1 MSIRYTT
8 YSLNNFP
15 RLINICE
22 PPYLTGNSVSGLFF
36 GEDTETEFRILD
48 PMYDFPDLTEDSIY
62 TGNGAFTSNTNQL
75 LGFNTFPYVSNGHI
89 IGTSV
94 PQQMMLQGFT
104 RVENES
110 YYDVVQAAPTMSN
123 TVRIVA
129 GEVTD
134 NQWFSRYHST
144 VRYLSSADQALT
156 LTQESGETVQVPA
169 GYSFV
174 VLSSKVVG
182 CTPAGNATLIPMQT
196 LWLDSCLTSN

>member
-22 PPYLTGNSVSGLFF
+22 PPYLVQGSAGLFF
-36 GEDTETEFRILD
+36 GEDNEIGFRILD
-48 PMYDFPDLTEDSIY
+48 PMYDFTDLTEDSIY
-62 TGNGAFTSNTNQL
+62 TGNGKFTSNTNQL
-75 LGFNTFPYVSNGHI
+75 LGFNTFPYVSGSHV

-104 RVENES
+104 RVGS
-110 YYDVVQAAPTMSN
+110 YYDIVQAAPTMSN

-134 NQWFSRYHST
+134 NQWFSRYHSA

-156 LTQESGETVQVPA
+156 LTQENGETVQVPA

-196 LWLDSCLTSN
+196 LWLDSSLTSS

>member
-22 PPYLTGNSVSGLFF
+22 PPYLVQGSAGLFF
-36 GEDTETEFRILD
+36 GEDNEIGFRILD
-48 PMYDFPDLTEDSIY
+48 PMYDFTDLTEDSIY
-62 TGNGAFTSNTNQL
+62 TGNGKFTSNTNQL

-123 TVRIVA
+123 TVHIVA

-134 NQWFSRYHST
+134 NQWFSRYHSA

-156 LTQESGETVQVPA
+156 LTQENGEIVQVPA

-174 VLSSKVVG
+174 VLSSKVVE

-196 LWLDSCLTSN
+196 LWLDSSLTSS

>member
-15 RLINICE
+15 QLINVCE
-22 PPYLTGNSVSGLFF
+22 PPYLLKGNAGLFF
-36 GEDTETEFRILD
+36 GEDNGIGFRVLD
-48 PMYDFPDLTEDSIY
+48 PTYDFTNLTQCSIY
-62 TGNGAFTSNTNQL
+62 AGNGKFTSNPGSL
-75 LGFNTFPYVSNGHI
+75 LSFNTFPYVSGSHV

-104 RVENES
+104 RVGS
-110 YYDVVQAAPTMSN
+110 YYDIVQAAPTMSN

-134 NQWFSRYHST
+134 NQWFSRYHSA

-156 LTQESGETVQVPA
+156 LTQENGEIVQVPA

-174 VLSSKVVG
+174 VLSSKVVE

-196 LWLDSCLTSN
+196 LWLDSSLTSS